1 MTKAKAKTFPKTLQE
16 AVVYFSDEDVCIEFV
31 AQMRWADGKPI
42 CPKCDSKESKKIT
55 GRNVWRCK
63 DCNKQYT
70 VKVGTIFE
78 QSAVS
83 LSKWLCAI
91 WMIAGAKNG
100 ISSYE
105 IHRALGVTQKTAW
118 FMLHRV
124 RLAMQNGSL
133 EKMGGHGDTI
143 EADETFIGGLSRNMH
158 KDRRAK
164 AIKGTG
170 GHGKVA
176 VFGLLERGSDK
187 GKSKVRLMTIPDRKK
202 ATVPSRGSRYRFVGI
217 PLAVSAVSGIVPV

>member
-1 MTKAKAKTFPKTLQE
+1 MTKTKNFPKTLQE
-16 AVVYFSDEDVCIEFV
+16 AIIYFSDEDVCIDFV
-31 AQMRWADGKPI
+31 ARMRWADGKPT
-42 CPKCDSKESKKIT
+42 CPKCESQDSKKIT
-55 GRNVWRCK
+55 GRNVWRCRE
-63 DCNKQYT
+63 CNKQYT

-78 QSAVS
+78 QSAVP
-83 LSKWLCAI
+83 LTKWLCAM

-105 IHRALGVTQKTAW
+105 IHRALDVTQKTAW

-133 EKMGGHGDTI
+133 EKMGGEGDTI

-164 AIKGTG
+164 AITGTG
-170 GHGKVA
+170 GIWQS
-176 VFGLLERGSDK
+176 RR
-187 GKSKVRLMTIPDRKK
+187 VRT
-202 ATVPSRGSRYRFVGI
+202 A
-217 PLAVSAVSGIVPV
+217 